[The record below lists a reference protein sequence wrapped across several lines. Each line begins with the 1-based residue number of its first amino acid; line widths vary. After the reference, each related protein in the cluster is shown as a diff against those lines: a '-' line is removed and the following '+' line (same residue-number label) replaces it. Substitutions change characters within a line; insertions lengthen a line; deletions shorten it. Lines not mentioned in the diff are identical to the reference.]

1 MFFIIGLVVV
11 FGSVL
16 GGYMPH
22 GNPLI
27 LWQPLEYL
35 IILGAGIGSFIISNP
50 KPVIMGTA
58 SHIGRVM
65 KGAPHSKE
73 AYLELLTLL
82 YSLFK
87 LINTKGMLALEEHV
101 EKPEESAIFSEYE
114 TFNKNHHAVEFL
126 CDYLRILSMGTE
138 DPHIIEDL
146 MDIDI
151 ETHHNEAH
159 AIASAVTNMGDGLP
173 AFGIVAAVLGVIV
186 TMSHITEPPE
196 ILGGLVGA
204 ALVGTFL
211 GILVAYGLVGPMG
224 KNLEQYADADTK
236 YFECIR
242 AGILSHLKGNAPAIS
257 VEFARKTLLSHERPD
272 FYELEEATQNVLP
285 A

>member
-1 MFFIIGLVVV
+1 MFFIIGFVIV

-22 GNPLI
+22 GNPMV

-35 IILGAGIGSFIISNP
+35 IILGAAFGSFIISNP
-50 KPVIMGTA
+50 KPVLMGAA

-65 KGAPHSKE
+65 KASPHSKE

-82 YSLFK
+82 YAIFK

-101 EKPEESAIFSEYE
+101 EAPDESTLFEQYPN
-114 TFNKNHHAVEFL
+114 FLKNHHATEFL
-126 CDYLRILSMGTE
+126 CDYLRLMSMGTE
-138 DPHIIEDL
+138 DPYIIEDL
-146 MDIDI
+146 IDADI
-151 ETHHNEAH
+151 ETHHKEAH
-159 AIASAVTNMGDGLP
+159 AISMAVTLMGDGMP

-211 GILVAYGLVGPMG
+211 GILISYGLVGPIG
-224 KNLEQYADADTK
+224 KYLEQYADADTK
-236 YFECIR
+236 YFECIK
-242 AGILSHLKGNAPAIS
+242 AALLAHLKGNAPAIS
-257 VEFARKTLLSHERPD
+257 VEFARKTLLSYERPD
-272 FYELEEATQNVLP
+272 FYELEEATQEILP
-285 A
+285 T

>member
-1 MFFIIGLVVV
+1 MFFIIGLVIV

-22 GNPLI
+22 GNPAI

-35 IILGAGIGSFIISNP
+35 IILGAGIGAFIIANP
-50 KPVIMGTA
+50 KPVIVGTTK
-58 SHIGRVM
+58 HIGRVL
-65 KGAPHSKE
+65 KSAPHTKE

-101 EKPEESAIFSEYE
+101 ENPDESTIFSEYP
-114 TFNKNHHAVEFL
+114 TFNKNHHAVEFM

-159 AIASAVTNMGDGLP
+159 AISSAVTNLGDGLP

-224 KNLEQYADADTK
+224 RNLEQYADADTK
-236 YFECIR
+236 YFECIK
-242 AGILSHLKGNAPAIS
+242 AGLLSHLKGNAPAIS

>member
-22 GNPLI
+22 GNPAV

-35 IILGAGIGSFIISNP
+35 IILGAGIGAFIIANP
-50 KPVIMGTA
+50 KPVIMGTTK
-58 SHIGRVM
+58 HIGRVL

-73 AYLELLTLL
+73 AYLELLTLQ

-101 EKPEESAIFSEYE
+101 EKPEESSIFTEYP
-114 TFNKNHHAVEFL
+114 TFIGNHHAVEFL

-138 DPHIIEDL
+138 DPYIIEDL
-146 MDIDI
+146 MDADL
-151 ETHHNEAH
+151 ETHHSEAH
-159 AIASAVTNMGDGLP
+159 AISSAVTTLGDGLP

-224 KNLEQYADADTK
+224 KNLEQYADADAK
-236 YFECIR
+236 YFECIK

>member
-1 MFFIIGLVVV
+1 MLFIIGLVVV

-22 GNPLI
+22 GNPAI

-35 IILGAGIGSFIISNP
+35 IILGAGIGAFIIANP
-50 KPVIMGTA
+50 KPVIVGVTK
-58 SHIGRVM
+58 HLGRIM
-65 KGAPHSKE
+65 KGPPHSKE
-73 AYLELLTLL
+73 SYLELLTLQ

-101 EKPEESAIFSEYE
+101 EKPEESSIFSEYP
-114 TFNKNHHAVEFL
+114 TFLSNHHAVEFL

-138 DPHIIEDL
+138 DPYIIEDL
-146 MDIDI
+146 MDADI

-159 AIASAVTNMGDGLP
+159 AISMAVTTLGDGLP

-211 GILVAYGLVGPMG
+211 GIFVAYGIVGPMG

-242 AGILSHLKGNAPAIS
+242 AGVLSHLKGNAPAIS